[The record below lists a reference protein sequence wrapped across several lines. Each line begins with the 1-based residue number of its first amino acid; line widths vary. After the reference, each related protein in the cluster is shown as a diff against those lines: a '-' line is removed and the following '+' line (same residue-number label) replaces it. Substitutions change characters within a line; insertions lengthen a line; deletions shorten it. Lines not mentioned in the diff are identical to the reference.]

1 MSVDYEMDEPLKQ
14 EEINELI
21 SYLLKDSSLSNES
34 RQKIEA
40 LFANSDSD
48 SDIEPILDLEDKDDI
63 PKETMTKID
72 IFFFKLRNANSMRC
86 IALYE
91 MDGTVIKYSK
101 NKTSQY
107 VFSIKDLFYSRQ
119 YSSDFITYNYANETD
134 LMKLFNEKIFTKDLT
149 LPSIK
154 EIIRN
159 EFVTRIKEKGIHD
172 YLGHN
177 LLMLNVFILFIAFSD
192 KIATLSMYTPKYK
205 EPSYFYKTDS
215 LDMKDVLSFFNKHKK
230 DILDI
235 LLKKLAEKDLSRL
248 DVSSLPS
255 YVSDLITQLKND
267 FISMSDND
275 KASICQNFLEA
286 YESVYKNRLITVFG
300 NNNLNTFL
308 PDYRDKFTL
317 LVTTMV
323 TLQKKFLK
331 ELIPQPQSVK
341 DKEKQI
347 KDNLLKKNETL
358 QKIIEEQEK
367 QKAERERQKKE
378 RDRRAKKRQLLSPSN
393 DNIERKTK
401 KAGGSTKIVLYL
413 VKIEKIREL
422 NKKLR
427 KNKTKNKSK
436 IEKNNKLID
445 ELKVKIKKQKEKE
458 KLKKQKEKKL
468 EKEKLKKQKEK
479 EKLKKQKE
487 KKLEKEK
494 LKKQK
499 K

>member
-21 SYLLKDSSLSNES
+21 LYLLKDSSLSNES

-63 PKETMTKID
+63 PKGTMTKID

-91 MDGTVIKYSK
+91 IDGTVIEYSK

-107 VFSIKDLFYSRQ
+107 VFSIKDLFYSRR
-119 YSSDFITYNYANETD
+119 YSSDFITYNYANETY
-134 LMKLFNEKIFTKDLT
+134 LMKLFNEKNFMRDLT

-154 EIIRN
+154 EIIGN
-159 EFVTRIKEKGIHD
+159 EFVTRITEKGIHD

-192 KIATLSMYTPKYK
+192 KIATLSMYTPKYE

-215 LDMKDVLSFFNKHKK
+215 RDMKDVLSFFNKHKK

-235 LLKKLAEKDLSRL
+235 LLKKLAGKDLSRL
-248 DVSSLPS
+248 D
-255 YVSDLITQLKND
+255 VSDLITQLKNY
-267 FISMSDND
+267 FMSMSDSDD

-286 YESVYKNRLITVFG
+286 YESVYKNRLTTVFS

-308 PDYRDKFTL
+308 PDYCDKFTL

-341 DKEKQI
+341 AKEKQI

-358 QKIIEEQEK
+358 QKIIEELEK
-367 QKAERERQKKE
+367 KNAERERQKNE
-378 RDRRAKKRQLLSPSN
+378 RAQRAEKRKRDN
-393 DNIERKTK
+393 DDIKS
-401 KAGGSTKIVLYL
+401 GGSTKIVLYL